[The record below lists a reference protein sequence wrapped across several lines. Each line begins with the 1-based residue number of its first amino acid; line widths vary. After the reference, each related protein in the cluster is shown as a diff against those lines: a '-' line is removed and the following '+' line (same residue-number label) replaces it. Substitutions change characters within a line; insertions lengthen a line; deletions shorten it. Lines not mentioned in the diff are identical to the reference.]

1 MGARCARL
9 GHRSDAT
16 AEDASP
22 AAPAGLLAGLEAD
35 ALRSFRSASVAVAA
49 TVRLSRHRKRLL
61 QEEWLSEQL
70 GGSLGQPH
78 TQTSRSTSS
87 SVASRRNSRL
97 ISERQR
103 LQDAAFTLSASLVG
117 GRQPPGHDAEPQ
129 EGETSQ
135 DPLAGAPR
143 RGLVRR
149 CLAAVRCW
157 SAAPDAAPGP
167 EAPSP
172 GASGEP
178 AETPSSLGGV
188 RARTAPSALLRRSG
202 IPCNGCGGEGRPPRG
217 GGRQQR
223 LIEMLYVVGHRAR
236 ASEAGSSAGA
246 GPRNA
251 VEHEPCVL
259 ARLGQDGGAF
269 GDASPVPLL
278 DERIA
283 SFCLPSPD
291 EGDPSMSGYPPNVP
305 FVFTVLAAVLQED
318 GMETT
323 APDPTDVLYCIAVCF
338 DDLLCITG
346 DAPGTATGVG
356 PYAYCVVSRHPFVE
370 AFGSLLLRLH
380 AGEALSLR
388 PQPSSASLDLGIFGR
403 SSSHMGSHQDS
414 WPVMKRRLRLAAAH
428 MHAARPLHDE
438 RGALRRG
445 RSAPARALA
454 ADARHLNPSPSL
466 LTSSGVGLSSWKSGE
481 ESSLSYLDMF
491 VYGTAQS
498 SSCPAWANV
507 QARQRCDTLAAW
519 AAPPLFEKL
528 GVNSLLRV
536 LTALL
541 LEMRVLVVS
550 RCVSEGSAMVF
561 GLSSLLWPLSWQHL
575 LLPIVPLALQDA
587 IIDAPVPFLCAL
599 REVSPHLDDAPA
611 APATWSLRGSSGA
624 PGSPTSRTTSTTALS
639 EAARSHGVV
648 ICDVDRGT
656 VKLPADFAGSPGGA
670 GAVLPAELET
680 RRAALEGLRAQLLRA
695 PCEAEKRSAAASAR
709 GEILSGLTELAQRA
723 LDASK
728 RAASRSAHGS
738 GGWLSAVQDQLC
750 WGSSGPAE
758 TDPPDGAFRRE
769 FVNTEACLMLL
780 AAAAPAAP
788 PHQGA

>member
-1 MGARCARL
+1 
-9 GHRSDAT
+9 
-16 AEDASP
+16 
-22 AAPAGLLAGLEAD
+22 
-35 ALRSFRSASVAVAA
+35 
-49 TVRLSRHRKRLL
+49 
-61 QEEWLSEQL
+61 
-70 GGSLGQPH
+70 
-78 TQTSRSTSS
+78 
-87 SVASRRNSRL
+87 
-97 ISERQR
+97 
-103 LQDAAFTLSASLVG
+103 
-117 GRQPPGHDAEPQ
+117 
-129 EGETSQ
+129 
-135 DPLAGAPR
+135 
-143 RGLVRR
+143 
-149 CLAAVRCW
+149 
-157 SAAPDAAPGP
+157 
-167 EAPSP
+167 
-172 GASGEP
+172 
-178 AETPSSLGGV
+178 
-188 RARTAPSALLRRSG
+188 
-202 IPCNGCGGEGRPPRG
+202 
-217 GGRQQR
+217 
-223 LIEMLYVVGHRAR
+223 
-236 ASEAGSSAGA
+236 
-246 GPRNA
+246 
-251 VEHEPCVL
+251 
-259 ARLGQDGGAF
+259 
-269 GDASPVPLL
+269 
-278 DERIA
+278 
-283 SFCLPSPD
+283 
-291 EGDPSMSGYPPNVP
+291 
-305 FVFTVLAAVLQED
+305 
-318 GMETT
+318 
-323 APDPTDVLYCIAVCF
+323 
-338 DDLLCITG
+338 
-346 DAPGTATGVG
+346 
-356 PYAYCVVSRHPFVE
+356 
-370 AFGSLLLRLH
+370 
-380 AGEALSLR
+380 
-388 PQPSSASLDLGIFGR
+388 
-403 SSSHMGSHQDS
+403 
-414 WPVMKRRLRLAAAH
+414 

-466 LTSSGVGLSSWKSGE
+466 LTSSGVGLSFWKSGE

-528 GVNSLLRV
+528 SVNSLLRV

-599 REVSPHLDDAPA
+599 REVSPHLDNAHA
-611 APATWSLRGSSGA
+611 APATSLPLRKKSGA
-624 PGSPTSRTTSTTALS
+624 PCSPSSRTTSTAALS
-639 EAARSHGVV
+639 EAARYHGVV

-656 VKLPADFAGSPGGA
+656 VKVPADFAGPLGP
-670 GAVLPAELET
+670 GAVLPAELEA
-680 RRAALEGLRAQLLRA
+680 RRAELEGLRAQLLRA